1 MKKLLFVLL
10 AVTLLFGCAGL
21 QLTENQDF
29 AVKKIARI
37 AGITLALEK
46 PGEIEKALTYV
57 EYLEGIENTK
67 IKEAALA
74 VAVEYIYKE
83 YGKTNKTV
91 ILVAEVID
99 LLQIIVPEG
108 SGDIQIP
115 ESNLKLLNAALASFK
130 EGLLLAK

>member
-21 QLTENQDF
+21 QFTENQDF

-57 EYLEGIENTK
+57 EYLEDKMPKGYHD
-67 IKEAALA
+67 
-74 VAVEYIYKE
+74 V
-83 YGKTNKTV
+83 GKFYEDEEERTIV
-91 ILVAEVID
+91 INLNEFKKLHDD
-99 LLQIIVPEG
+99 LLKHQVNSPPEFTELMNKYFWEL
-108 SGDIQIP
+108 D
-115 ESNLKLLNAALASFK
+115 
-130 EGLLLAK
+130 